1 MKFIKKETALLILF
15 YIVLFAITIVL
26 CALIPETAN
35 K

>member
-15 YIVLFAITIVL
+15 YIVLFAVTIVL
-26 CALIPETAN
+26 CALIPETAI

>member
-26 CALIPETAN
+26 CALI